1 MLQGSEEV
9 MYSGLQSRSEWP
21 GSTLARNKD
30 GVPIWAG
37 DLSTFE
43 EYVEACLMYEQTV
56 VREKRYLCGPRC
68 ASKLRGS
75 ARRILVGK
83 PANWLSHSNGVR
95 VLVAALREERG
106 HPKVPE
112 MSELLMKY
120 FKGSKRQRG
129 ESMHDYIMKKA
140 EAYTRAQQSMAR
152 LQRETRRREP
162 HTSTGSQSTSAQGS
176 GPAPSGAESNTTP
189 EEEMLTP
196 REGDDEEESEG
207 WWDWGQGEWGWSRER
222 GWFQLQPRGDMTA
235 TSELG
240 RKSLPEIV
248 PD

>member
-1 MLQGSEEV
+1 MLQGPEEA
-9 MYSGLQSRSEWP
+9 MYSGLQSRSEWT
-21 GSTLARNKD
+21 GSTLAKNKD

-68 ASKLRGS
+68 ASELRGS
-75 ARRILVGK
+75 ARRILVGR

-95 VLVAALREERG
+95 VLISALREERG

-112 MSELLMKY
+112 MSELLLKY

-152 LQRETRRREP
+152 LQRETRRQ
-162 HTSTGSQSTSAQGS
+162 SQRRSP
-176 GPAPSGAESNTTP
+176 GPRAPQSKG
-189 EEEMLTP
+189 
-196 REGDDEEESEG
+196 
-207 WWDWGQGEWGWSRER
+207 
-222 GWFQLQPRGDMTA
+222 
-235 TSELG
+235 
-240 RKSLPEIV
+240 
-248 PD
+248 

>member
-1 MLQGSEEV
+1 MLQGPEEA
-9 MYSGLQSRSEWP
+9 MYSGLQSRSEWI
-21 GSTLARNKD
+21 GSTLAKNKD

-68 ASKLRGS
+68 ASELRGS
-75 ARRILVGK
+75 ARRILVGR

-95 VLVAALREERG
+95 VLISALREERG

-112 MSELLMKY
+112 MSELLLKY

-152 LQRETRRREP
+152 LQRETRRQSS
-162 HTSTGSQSTSAQGS
+162 TNATGSQSTSV
-176 GPAPSGAESNTTP
+176 
-189 EEEMLTP
+189 
-196 REGDDEEESEG
+196 
-207 WWDWGQGEWGWSRER
+207 QGEPQSQAELRAVER
-222 GWFQLQPRGDMTA
+222 LKR
-235 TSELG
+235 
-240 RKSLPEIV
+240 RCKLPEKPMRKKTNNHGKIGIKV
-248 PD
+248 NGVGLKTEGGSLCQGGLR